1 MIENPNG
8 VQRTLQLNRNENFA
22 RSNSHAKATDFT
34 VNYQPLENSHSLSNS
49 IILKQSSINEI
60 HKEKTSY
67 NLQYNQPYLTSQ
79 ASAPVA
85 NKMNRHLQTGMS
97 LPPFKRILRK
107 CHSGQQ
113 TTVTILPTNFA
124 SFTEISEEPCQ
135 STLSF
140 SDVRHQVIPSRDSFT
155 FNKKSDQL
163 CQTDP
168 PDHPA
173 ECQAISM
180 EEEDVPLFRK
190 NLRKALNVEFIAA
203 ATKRDRNLQ
212 PLINMVRQQKW
223 DQIKACYG
231 PYFYNVRDRLS
242 VRNNVLLYDDRV
254 VIPKQLRQIMLDS
267 IHLTHP
273 GQGGML
279 EAAKHIWYPYLH
291 RDIVTA
297 AQNCKECR
305 AKGKNLRVIS
315 GRKHFTSLDAVVEP
329 NEEIQL
335 DFAEPLPDEN
345 NKDVYILVG
354 VDRFSRFP
362 SAKIVAN
369 NKADTIIK
377 FMQTHIVNHGVPRN
391 IRCDQAQGFRAKKF
405 MIYCKSKNIKL
416 IFALVDDH
424 RSMGMVERL
433 IRTLK
438 TRLSIMKINKNNTPY
453 KLASDVAEL
462 IKTLRIT
469 PHATTKITPFEAHY
483 GRKPNTPLTNICT
496 TPKISTLSW
505 ENTKLLC
512 LDEKILTKSALTPEA
527 IWNRDINSED
537 KLSVVYTSNYFPEPS
552 CEPAGPSTQAVR
564 SKTPGPAKTSQIQTV
579 KKKQVTLSDTDE
591 DEEFDQALLKKFPI
605 GAHLPLN
612 NIPYDLQ

>member
-8 VQRTLQLNRNENFA
+8 VQRTLQLDRNENFA
-22 RSNSHAKATDFT
+22 RSNLHAKAAYFT
-34 VNYQPLENSHSLSNS
+34 VIDQPLENSHSLSNS
-49 IILKQSSINEI
+49 NILNQSSINEL

-67 NLQYNQPYLTSQ
+67 NLQYHQPYLTSQ

-85 NKMNRHLQTGMS
+85 NKMNRQLQTGMS

-113 TTVTILPTNFA
+113 TTVTIPPTNFA

-163 CQTDP
+163 CQKDP
-168 PDHPA
+168 PDHPT

-190 NLRKALNVEFIAA
+190 NLRKALDMEFIAA

-212 PLINMVRQQKW
+212 PLINMIRQQKW

-254 VIPKQLRQIMLDS
+254 AIPKQLRQIILDS

-291 RDIVTA
+291 RDIVTS
-297 AQNCKECR
+297 AQSCKECR

-315 GRKHFTSLDAVVEP
+315 GKKHFTSLDAVVEP

-335 DFAEPLPDEN
+335 DFAGPLPDEN

-354 VDRFSRFP
+354 VDRFPRFP
-362 SAKIVAN
+362 SS
-369 NKADTIIK
+369 
-377 FMQTHIVNHGVPRN
+377 
-391 IRCDQAQGFRAKKF
+391 
-405 MIYCKSKNIKL
+405 SK
-416 IFALVDDH
+416 
-424 RSMGMVERL
+424 
-433 IRTLK
+433 
-438 TRLSIMKINKNNTPY
+438 
-453 KLASDVAEL
+453 
-462 IKTLRIT
+462 
-469 PHATTKITPFEAHY
+469 
-483 GRKPNTPLTNICT
+483 
-496 TPKISTLSW
+496 
-505 ENTKLLC
+505 
-512 LDEKILTKSALTPEA
+512 
-527 IWNRDINSED
+527 
-537 KLSVVYTSNYFPEPS
+537 
-552 CEPAGPSTQAVR
+552 
-564 SKTPGPAKTSQIQTV
+564 
-579 KKKQVTLSDTDE
+579 
-591 DEEFDQALLKKFPI
+591 
-605 GAHLPLN
+605 
-612 NIPYDLQ
+612 

>member
-1 MIENPNG
+1 
-8 VQRTLQLNRNENFA
+8 
-22 RSNSHAKATDFT
+22 
-34 VNYQPLENSHSLSNS
+34 
-49 IILKQSSINEI
+49 
-60 HKEKTSY
+60 
-67 NLQYNQPYLTSQ
+67 
-79 ASAPVA
+79 
-85 NKMNRHLQTGMS
+85 MNRQLQTGMA

-107 CHSGQQ
+107 CHNGQQ
-113 TTVTILPTNFA
+113 TTVIIPPTNFA
-124 SFTEISEEPCQ
+124 SFTEIPEEQ
-135 STLSF
+135 TSTSLSF
-140 SDVRHQVIPSRDSFT
+140 SDVMHQVIPSEDSLT
-155 FNKKSDQL
+155 FKKKSDQL
-163 CQTDP
+163 CQTDS

-173 ECQAISM
+173 ECQAITL

-190 NLRKALNVEFIAA
+190 NLRKPLDVDFIAA

-231 PYFYNVRDRLS
+231 PYFYNVIDRLC

-254 VIPKQLRQIMLDS
+254 VIPKQLRQIILDS

-279 EAAKHIWYPYLH
+279 LAAKHIRYPYLH
-291 RDIVTA
+291 RDLVTA

-305 AKGKNLRVIS
+305 AKGKNLQVIS
-315 GRKHFTSLDAVVEP
+315 GKKHFTSLDAVVEP

-335 DFAEPLPDEN
+335 DFAGSLPDEN

-362 SAKIVAN
+362 SAKVVAN

-391 IRCDQAQGFRAKKF
+391 IRCDQVQGFRAKKF
-405 MIYCKSKNIKL
+405 MIYCKIKNIKL
-416 IFALVDDH
+416 KFAPVDDH

-438 TRLSIMKINKNNTPY
+438 TRLSIMKIDKNNSPY

-483 GRKPNTPLTNICT
+483 GRKPNTLLSNICT
-496 TPKISTLSW
+496 TPKISNLSW
-505 ENTKLLC
+505 ENTKLSC
-512 LDEKILTKSALTPEA
+512 LDEKILTKPALTPEA
-527 IWNRDINSED
+527 MWNRDINSED
-537 KLSVVYTSNYFPEPS
+537 ELSLVYKSNYLPEPTF
-552 CEPAGPSTQAVR
+552 EPAGPSTQAIR
-564 SKTPGPAKTSQIQTV
+564 SKTAGPASSSQTSTQQ
-579 KKKQVTLSDTDE
+579 KKQVTLSDTDE
-591 DEEFDQALLKKFPI
+591 DDEFDQALMKKFPI
-605 GAHLPLN
+605 GAHLPLS
-612 NIPYDLQ
+612 NIPCDLQKVKRSFLADNPQHDIANIRTRKPIRWLTHQEKQRLEMAPLVFLKDRFKGPQNIVDPKLGKRIEQVARKSGTIARKTKNPGGIRCTI

>member
-1 MIENPNG
+1 MQNITENRHFVNNRETRIVCDASRDGIGAALEQKTPDGWATVAYASRFLNACENKYSVNELELLAAVWAIDHFKYYLYGRSFTLITDHQALVSALNSNRSNKTYQSRLTRWIDRLIPFDFDIKHLSGSKMGLIDYISPHPVGKPQPPAYWDEHFVVALIDNFISCLEFQDSTIANIEMIENPNG

-34 VNYQPLENSHSLSNS
+34 VNDQPLENSHSLSNS
-49 IILKQSSINEI
+49 NILNQSSINEI

-85 NKMNRHLQTGMS
+85 NKMNRQLQTGMS

-113 TTVTILPTNFA
+113 TTVTIPPTNFA

-190 NLRKALNVEFIAA
+190 NLRKALDVEFIAA

-212 PLINMVRQQKW
+212 PLINMIRQQKW

-254 VIPKQLRQIMLDS
+254 VIPKQLRQIILDS

-315 GRKHFTSLDAVVEP
+315 GMKHFTSLDAVAEP

-335 DFAEPLPDEN
+335 DFAGR
-345 NKDVYILVG
+345 Y
-354 VDRFSRFP
+354 
-362 SAKIVAN
+362 
-369 NKADTIIK
+369 
-377 FMQTHIVNHGVPRN
+377 
-391 IRCDQAQGFRAKKF
+391 
-405 MIYCKSKNIKL
+405 
-416 IFALVDDH
+416 
-424 RSMGMVERL
+424 
-433 IRTLK
+433 RTK
-438 TRLSIMKINKNNTPY
+438 T
-453 KLASDVAEL
+453 
-462 IKTLRIT
+462 IKT
-469 PHATTKITPFEAHY
+469 
-483 GRKPNTPLTNICT
+483 CT
-496 TPKISTLSW
+496 S
-505 ENTKLLC
+505 
-512 LDEKILTKSALTPEA
+512 
-527 IWNRDINSED
+527 
-537 KLSVVYTSNYFPEPS
+537 
-552 CEPAGPSTQAVR
+552 
-564 SKTPGPAKTSQIQTV
+564 
-579 KKKQVTLSDTDE
+579 
-591 DEEFDQALLKKFPI
+591 
-605 GAHLPLN
+605 
-612 NIPYDLQ
+612 